1 MSSPHASAL
10 PDYDQLAAKFDRYLP
25 LIAPV
30 GLAIVEHLS
39 TLPPGAQVLDVAC
52 GTGEPGLSL
61 ARRVPG
67 ICLLGVDVAEGMIEV
82 AQAKAVCFGLDN
94 ARFQV
99 GTMDLLPCTDGS
111 LDAVLS
117 RFGLLLFGDV
127 EASAHELARV
137 LRVGGS
143 FSFAVWDAPAG
154 NTLVNALMTAL
165 RPRVSPELMAPFD
178 QMAALAADGL
188 RARLLHSAGLKE
200 VRSEDFT
207 WYYVFPDAEAWW
219 QFLAGGGMFVRHF
232 VRLDAAAAEQVQTE
246 VTEALAAYRQED
258 GSYQVPHTC
267 RVYSGTK
274 SEQSVQQGSIC
285 P

>member
-1 MSSPHASAL
+1 MSSPDAFAL

-30 GLAIVEHLS
+30 GLAIIDRLP

-61 ARRVPG
+61 LRRVPG
-67 ICLLGVDVAEGMIEV
+67 ITLLGVDVAEGMIAV
-82 AQAKAVCFGLDN
+82 AQAKAARSGLDN

-99 GTMDLLPCTDGS
+99 GTMDKLPCTDGS

-127 EASAHELARV
+127 EASARELTRV

-143 FSFAVWDAPAG
+143 FSLAVWDAPAG
-154 NTLVNALMTAL
+154 NTLVSALMTAL
-165 RPRVSPELMAPFD
+165 RPRVPPELMAPFD
-178 QMAALAADGL
+178 QMSALAADGL
-188 RARLLHSAGLKE
+188 RARLLHDAGLRE

-207 WYYVFPDAEAWW
+207 WHYVFPDKESWW
-219 QFLAGGGMFVRHF
+219 QFLAGGGMFARHF
-232 VRLDAAAAEQVQTE
+232 AQLNAVAAEQVQTE
-246 VTEALAAYRQED
+246 VTDALAVYLQED

-274 SEQSVQQGSIC
+274 
-285 P
+285 